1 MLVAERVLAVVE
13 SASAFS
19 GVSRNLNGCVPRLRS
34 LNNNHS
40 GRTFSIRS
48 RG

>member
-1 MLVAERVLAVVE
+1 
-13 SASAFS
+13 
-19 GVSRNLNGCVPRLRS
+19 LNGCVPRLRS